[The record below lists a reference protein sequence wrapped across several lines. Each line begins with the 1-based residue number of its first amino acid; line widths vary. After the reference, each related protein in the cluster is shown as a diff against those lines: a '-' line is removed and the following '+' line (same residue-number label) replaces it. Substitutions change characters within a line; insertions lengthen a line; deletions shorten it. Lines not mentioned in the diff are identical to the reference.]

1 MKEQRDSSLFC
12 MCFLLIPNSI
22 FHCSWSEVFPLSFS
36 ITSEQSSIQ
45 PATIQDFH
53 HPHYSPLLDYTG
65 LNSSITAAQRHWCR
79 VDKSGFTGTSFD
91 EASCQNLQ
99 TTSTRGLKD
108 WKPEKL
114 GNIELS

>member
-1 MKEQRDSSLFC
+1 MS
-12 MCFLLIPNSI
+12 FLRISVLLWRNGKIANGGLYV
-22 FHCSWSEVFPLSFS
+22 C

>member
-1 MKEQRDSSLFC
+1 MVLVNQ
-12 MCFLLIPNSI
+12 
-22 FHCSWSEVFPLSFS
+22 
-36 ITSEQSSIQ
+36 
-45 PATIQDFH
+45 
-53 HPHYSPLLDYTG
+53 
-65 LNSSITAAQRHWCR
+65 CR

-91 EASCQNLQ
+91 VVSCQNLQ